1 MHVSLRLQEKTR
13 MLRNPTFAAAL
24 STLLILSIVATA
36 NPMRTA
42 SATTVPGT
50 NGKIAFT
57 RSREGNRGI
66 HVMNPDGSSQTNLTG
81 AQSSYEIEP
90 AWSPDGS
97 KIAFDAVSS
106 SEFHFGGLGVYVT
119 NADGSGQVKSLD
131 A

>member
-1 MHVSLRLQEKTR
+1 
-13 MLRNPTFAAAL
+13 
-24 STLLILSIVATA
+24 
-36 NPMRTA
+36 
-42 SATTVPGT
+42 
-50 NGKIAFT
+50 
-57 RSREGNRGI
+57 
-66 HVMNPDGSSQTNLTG
+66 MNPDGSSQTNLTG